1 MPALVAGTSLAGTDV
16 PHCSVLG
23 MAGTSPAMTAKS
35 AFSVQQKSV
44 PYRADAL
51 KHMAVS
57 DYI

>member
-1 MPALVAGTSLAGTDV
+1 
-16 PHCSVLG
+16 
-23 MAGTSPAMTAKS
+23 MAETSPAMTAKN
-35 AFSVQQKSV
+35 APSVQQKSV

>member
-1 MPALVAGTSLAGTDV
+1 
-16 PHCSVLG
+16 
-23 MAGTSPAMTAKS
+23 MAGTSPAMTAKN